1 MSFVATWM
9 DLEIVRVSEL
19 SQSYPTI
26 WLTCGIWKKNTS
38 ELICIRE
45 TDSQSLKTNLQSPKG
60 TGGMRNA
67 VRVWDWHIH
76 TVVYG
81 MTGQWGTSAEHRELY
96 PIFCDN
102 PYLKRI
108 WKKID
113 VHICIKESLCCQQKL
128 PQHCKLHLDKT

>member
-9 DLEIVRVSEL
+9 DLEIVIVSEL

-60 TGGMRNA
+60 TGG
-67 VRVWDWHIH
+67 IEEC
-76 TVVYG
+76 
-81 MTGQWGTSAEHRELY
+81 S
-96 PIFCDN
+96 
-102 PYLKRI
+102 
-108 WKKID
+108 
-113 VHICIKESLCCQQKL
+113 ESLGL
-128 PQHCKLHLDKT
+128 AYTHCGIWNDWPMGNFCRAQGTLSNILW